1 MANILPPDRLKALR
15 KAQRARLLFATGC
28 VGIVTG
34 SMAFAA
40 LLPSFLA
47 VRMEPQAAHV
57 ARDIK
62 NATSTNALV
71 EAQNLVAILEPLSA
85 STTTSMEI
93 VRAAIVERPA
103 SVRIDHIEYTGG
115 ASGRTLVLSG
125 TSGVASDIEVYRT
138 RLVGSGYFTQVN
150 VPVSVLAGAS
160 NGRFTITL
168 TGRL

>member
-47 VRMEPQAAHV
+47 VRLEPHATQV
-57 ARDIK
+57 EKDLK
-62 NATSTNALV
+62 NATSTNALI
-71 EAQNLVAILEPLSA
+71 EAQNLITILEPLAA

-93 VRAAIVERPA
+93 VRSAIADRPA
-103 SVRIDHIEYTGG
+103 SVHIDHIEYTRS
-115 ASGRTLVLSG
+115 ASGSTLVLSG
-125 TSGVASDIEVYRT
+125 TTGVASDIEIYRT
-138 RLVGSGYFTQVN
+138 HLVGSGHFTQVN